1 MNRIFHVLATYPDV
15 QEKLRAEIVAVAEHL
30 DHDTLVG
37 LPYLDAVVREVLR
50 VYPPVAP
57 FIFRQAA
64 ADVVLPLSVPI
75 IGVDGTVMRSI
86 TVPKG
91 TSIYI
96 AVAAANH
103 NEETWGEDAH
113 QFRPEWWINGK
124 ADSVMTRLP
133 GVYANTMTFSG
144 GGRSCIGFK
153 FAQLEMKVVLCVLLR
168 AFKFSTPDPRIQW
181 RNTGIIP
188 SPYIDNRPA
197 LPILVGQI
205 S

>member
-1 MNRIFHVLATYPDV
+1 MNRIFHVLAIHPDV
-15 QEKLRAEIVAVAEHL
+15 QEKLRAEILAVADHF

-50 VYPPVAP
+50 LYPPVAP
-57 FIFRQAA
+57 FIFRKAA
-64 ADVVLPLSVPI
+64 ADAVLPLSVPI
-75 IGVDGTVMRSI
+75 TGVDETVMRSI

-96 AVAAANH
+96 SVAAANH
-103 NEETWGEDAH
+103 NKEIWGEDAL
-113 QFRPEWWINGK
+113 QFRPERWTHGK
-124 ADSVMTRLP
+124 TDSVLTKLP

-168 AFKFSTPDPRIQW
+168 AFKLSTPDPRIQW

-188 SPYIDNRPA
+188 SPYIDNQPA
-197 LPILVGQI
+197 LPILVEGL